1 MSNYVYSG
9 ASWQCT
15 NGGCGKIRNNNSQ
28 KVNGNGI
35 LTIADLPVSDRKSIC
50 VIKQGGLGDPT
61 CIPLCIPGSWL
72 NTSLK
77 VLSNYKP
84 VLISDSTILCPLG
97 GKIIISK
104 SSNNVKTGNPFNFS
118 GGNTNADSSIG
129 KEQMGASESNQE
141 IQQHSSDIQPPPSV
155 KADSS
160 HNYKLVEEQVEKSN
174 DNSDI
179 KANIVKDNPIV
190 EEPSSAEDNRKNR
203 WCSGRCPAEFKGNC
217 EFCKAPENYIV
228 DNQLRNNSDILKNNL
243 QSIFGYDKI
252 AEKIRNTK
260 IKLKDNYV
268 VDWLVPQ
275 HHHIISGNECLYRR
289 NKEDNS
295 MLFPLL
301 VKLANLFKYN
311 VNSFLNGIILSGYNT
326 QKLTNIVNSEK
337 FYLAYEIMK
346 KEIGNTDKSFG
357 MAPEIYKFTGSQLH
371 FGQHTYQNDLK
382 KLKEKYRTKYPK
394 LNFVKVYEDIVLK
407 YLNVLS
413 EYVYKNR
420 YDKVCFIKDF
430 VKEKEFFEKYL
441 NSISEK
447 IRRNIKEFPRKGK
460 LNLAFE
466 EPAYVSIS
474 ALAYDIGISVEELNE
489 VLL

>member
-9 ASWQCT
+9 ASWKCT

-28 KVNGNGI
+28 KINGNGI
-35 LTIADLPVSDRKSIC
+35 LTIADLPVSDGTSIC
-50 VIKQGGLGDPT
+50 AVLQGAP
-61 CIPLCIPGSWL
+61 CVPVCIPGSWQ
-72 NTSLK
+72 NKSLK
-77 VLSNYKP
+77 VKSNNIPVLLSN
-84 VLISDSTILCPLG
+84 STIICSVAVPVVG
-97 GKIIISK
+97 VISITQ

-118 GGNTNADSSIG
+118 GRNTNVDSPVD
-129 KEQMGASESNQE
+129 KEQIGTSESNQSLNSN
-141 IQQHSSDIQPPPSV
+141 SSDIQPPPSD
-155 KADSS
+155 KSYTS
-160 HNYKLVEEQVEKSN
+160 PNYKLGEDLHEKYNDDSDNASTIINEEKV
-174 DNSDI
+174 
-179 KANIVKDNPIV
+179 
-190 EEPSSAEDNRKNR
+190 SSPKENRKNR

-407 YLNVLS
+407 HLNVLS